1 MDEVKEFM
9 LTTEDNPF
17 NPFTDFDN
25 WYAFDVSH
33 GYNTTSYL
41 ARIAKTSDELSEL
54 DQRLEINN
62 AIDEILSFNLTGNYI
77 KVTVDYY
84 KDKTIAP

>member
-1 MDEVKEFM
+1 MEEVKEFM

-25 WYAFDVSH
+25 WYAFDVSN
-33 GYNTTSYL
+33 GYNTCGYL
-41 ARIAKTSDELSEL
+41 ARIAKSSDELSDLEE
-54 DQRLEINN
+54 RIEINN

-77 KVTVDYY
+77 KVTKDYY
-84 KDKTIAP
+84 KDKPMAP

>member
-1 MDEVKEFM
+1 MEEVKEFM

-25 WYAFDVSH
+25 WYAFDVSN
-33 GYNTTSYL
+33 GYNTCGYL
-41 ARIAKTSDELSEL
+41 ARIAKSSDELSDLEE
-54 DQRLEINN
+54 RIEINN

-84 KDKTIAP
+84 KDKKIAP